1 MPTLPNNRSQ
11 AAGVQQIAI
20 VTHVLGT
27 PLGTSLR
34 RNLEEVLGDRLA
46 IRNYALDSLG
56 PDQRIEADLVLVLG
70 KHRVLE
76 LRDHVAEPGRIQVVQ
91 RTIRQREVHRVLA
104 IPDGTRVL
112 VVNDAPGST
121 TEMVALLQQL
131 GINHLQ
137 YVPYVQGGEFAD
149 LRVAVTPGEAQRV
162 PAQIDTVID
171 VGHRCIDLS
180 TFIEIISR
188 LGLKDPEVD
197 RNLRR
202 YADSIV
208 TLDRGIDNQ
217 YKELAIRNAE
227 LATVMDLSHEGILLL
242 TPEGRV
248 ALCNQ
253 ALAAMLHLSGPVTGA
268 TATAFPAEVRAILG
282 RRQGGE
288 WILDC
293 QGRTLVVSR
302 QDLVCFGEVAG
313 SYFNFQEVTYI
324 RKLEQN
330 LSRKL
335 REKGQTTRYRFA
347 DLLTRS
353 GRMRQCIDLAR
364 RVAPSDFTV
373 LITGESGTG
382 KELLAQ
388 SIHAASPRARQ
399 PFVAVNCAAVPENL
413 LESELFGYQGGSFT
427 GALKD
432 GKAGLFE
439 QAHNGTVFLD
449 EIGDM
454 PLPLQAKLLRVL
466 QERQVVRVG
475 SQNVI
480 NINIRVIAATNQD
493 LRGRIRAGQFREDLF
508 YRLNALE
515 LRVPPLRDRAEDV
528 FLLLDHFLGEHGRG
542 GLAFDPGAREVLVRH
557 PWPGNIREL
566 NNVAGH
572 VAFMAGAGPVTVA
585 DLPGYLQDQAEAQ
598 AWGEGLDLFAPGT
611 DLERV
616 RAVLEALPAETGPGR
631 GRRAVQALL
640 AARGLALPEGEVRR
654 LLAQMSAVGLVQ
666 SWSGRRGSQ
675 LTARGR
681 LFLNGLK
688 NGKKQVP
695 IVLP

>member
-1 MPTLPNNRSQ
+1 M
-11 AAGVQQIAI
+11 
-20 VTHVLGT
+20 
-27 PLGTSLR
+27 LR
-34 RNLEEVLGDRLA
+34 
-46 IRNYALDSLG
+46 
-56 PDQRIEADLVLVLG
+56 
-70 KHRVLE
+70 
-76 LRDHVAEPGRIQVVQ
+76 
-91 RTIRQREVHRVLA
+91 
-104 IPDGTRVL
+104 
-112 VVNDAPGST
+112 
-121 TEMVALLQQL
+121 
-131 GINHLQ
+131 
-137 YVPYVQGGEFAD
+137 
-149 LRVAVTPGEAQRV
+149 
-162 PAQIDTVID
+162 
-171 VGHRCIDLS
+171 
-180 TFIEIISR
+180 
-188 LGLKDPEVD
+188 
-197 RNLRR
+197 
-202 YADSIV
+202 
-208 TLDRGIDNQ
+208 
-217 YKELAIRNAE
+217 
-227 LATVMDLSHEGILLL
+227 
-242 TPEGRV
+242 
-248 ALCNQ
+248 
-253 ALAAMLHLSGPVTGA
+253 LSGPVTGA
-268 TATAFPAEVRAILG
+268 TAAAFPAEVRALLG

-288 WILDC
+288 WIVDC

-388 SIHAASPRARQ
+388 SIHGASPRARQ

-528 FLLLDHFLGEHGRG
+528 FPLLDHFLGEHGRG
-542 GLAFDPGAREVLVRH
+542 GLAFDSGAREVLVRH

-566 NNVAGH
+566 NNVASH

-585 DLPGYLQDQAEAQ
+585 DLPGYLQDEAEAQ
-598 AWGEGLDLFAPGT
+598 VWGEGLDLFAPGT

-695 IVLP
+695 IALP